1 MAHVLSKQGWCG
13 LPLHFTGDQPKKCIY
28 PKTLQKELDA
38 DA

>member
-1 MAHVLSKQGWCG
+1 MAHVLGKQEWCG
-13 LPLHFTGDQPKKCIY
+13 LSLHFTGDQPKKCIH